1 MAKRKINYDKIRISE
16 KQQSTS
22 EAMDDVER
30 FLYNLAEYLYLV
42 QDGSDGIVVE
52 SSKDKNTK

>member
-1 MAKRKINYDKIRISE
+1 MAKRKINYDKIQISE
-16 KQQSTS
+16 KHPSTS

>member
-1 MAKRKINYDKIRISE
+1 MTKRKIDYDKIRISE

-42 QDGSDGIVVE
+42 QDGSDGIVVA